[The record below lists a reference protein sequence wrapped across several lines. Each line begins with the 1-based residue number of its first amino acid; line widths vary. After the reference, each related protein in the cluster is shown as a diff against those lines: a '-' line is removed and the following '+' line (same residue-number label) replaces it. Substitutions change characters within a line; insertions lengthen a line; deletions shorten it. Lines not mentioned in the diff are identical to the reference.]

1 MGFSF
6 GNITHRMSGHVIR
19 NLANV
24 NLASRCFRVIHE
36 SIIPYP
42 MPKSREYLIK
52 SRKSQKT
59 NVPGSA
65 KMADPGPVKNGD

>member
-1 MGFSF
+1 
-6 GNITHRMSGHVIR
+6 
-19 NLANV
+19 
-24 NLASRCFRVIHE
+24 
-36 SIIPYP
+36 

-65 KMADPGPVKNGD
+65 KMADPGPAKSGD